1 MENSEKKLP
10 VRNLERIAEKN
21 GFTSF
26 DAADVARSLTKVEGA
41 TKAKVFARWTGTYD
55 LVWYG
60 PIKPKVEEA
69 AKAEEPKAEE
79 KPKIHGLKAKERR
92 SRDRKAK

>member
-1 MENSEKKLP
+1 MQNDEKKLP

-26 DAADVARSLTKVEGA
+26 EAADVARSLTKVEGA

-60 PIKPKVEEA
+60 PIKAAKVDKVEETKPA
-69 AKAEEPKAEE
+69 EPKV
-79 KPKIHGLKAKERR
+79 HGLTAKQRRAKE
-92 SRDRKAK
+92 KK